1 MNNGLR
7 KEKALRDMSRREF
20 IKFAGAAAVGLAGY
34 SLFGG
39 HPNSVHAATSAP
51 NGANVMPSA
60 AEGLP
65 LIDAHNHLPRG
76 IELQDLISRMDR
88 LGVDKTILMPVFYD
102 GDKPGGQGIS
112 DENLVIN
119 WYKQQP
125 SRIIPFFGMQRPIL
139 GYSPRWVNPPDN
151 QTSLLLYSMN
161 TALGANPYKGIG
173 EFIIRHYSYSC
184 PSGASGIDVDVP
196 IDSLL
201 MRKFLD
207 MAAQYKLPIT
217 VHYEAEEKTIPPLKT
232 MLEYRPEVTWIWAH
246 CTGRCTPDM
255 SRSML
260 KQYPNLYSDLGGM
273 TAINGTYGSLIV
285 YCQRDPKNPI
295 EDGNNHLRQ
304 DWKDVFEEFPDRFV
318 IGTDCAHPQA
328 WQSNYFGQSLS
339 RFKSLLSD
347 LTDSTAKKIAYENIT
362 RILKL

>member
-1 MNNGLR
+1 MT
-7 KEKALRDMSRREF
+7 KEKEPPDLSRREF

-34 SLFGG
+34 SLFGR
-39 HPNSVHAATSAP
+39 HPSSAYEATSAL
-51 NGANVMPSA
+51 NGPKAMPYA

-76 IELQDLISRMDR
+76 IELQDLISRMDKI
-88 LGVDKTILMPVFYD
+88 GVDKTLLMPVFYD

-125 SRIIPFFGMQRPIL
+125 SRIIPFFGMQRSIL
-139 GYSPRWVNPPDN
+139 GYEPRWERPDS
-151 QTSLLLYSMN
+151 QAASLLYDMN
-161 TALGANPYKGIG
+161 SELGSNLYKGIG
-173 EFIIRHYSYSC
+173 EFIIRHYPYSC
-184 PSGASGIDVDVP
+184 PGGASGSETDLP
-196 IDSLL
+196 IDSPL

-217 VHYEAEEKTIPPLKT
+217 VHYEAEEKTIPPLKR
-232 MLEYRPEVTWIWAH
+232 MLEYKPEVTWIWAH
-246 CTGRCTPDM
+246 CTGRCTPDV

-260 KQYPNLYSDLGGM
+260 QQYSNLYSDLGGM
-273 TAINGTYGSLIV
+273 TNLYGSYGCLTV
-285 YCQRDPKNPI
+285 SCGRDPKNPI
-295 EDGNNHLRQ
+295 DDGNNHLRQ

-328 WQSNYFGQSLS
+328 WQSNYFGQCLS
-339 RFKSLLSD
+339 KFKLLLSD
-347 LTDSTAKKIAYENIT
+347 LTDSTAKKIAYDNAM